1 MQWLVE
7 KYNKVV
13 PPSDIIGRTAFH
25 NEVLVV
31 GKSNVNIYCTM
42 TQPIRVRG
50 MLYASKYEVAE
61 NDRDRSSFELDF
73 ISHLRQLNPGLGVVQ
88 V

>member
-1 MQWLVE
+1 ME
-7 KYNKVV
+7 KYNKAV

-50 MLYASKYEVAE
+50 ILYAPKFEVAE
-61 NDRDRSSFELDF
+61 NDRDRSNFERLVF
-73 ISHLRQLNPGLGVVQ
+73 ISRLRQLNPGLGVVQ